1 MGGMDSCPAA
11 WTSSLDV
18 QIPDTGA
25 TGLGAVRS
33 ALGPQ
38 HRMTAGL
45 SGSTRHRRRRS
56 QLSLLPFAT
65 NAFSA
70 SSKQKLMPHAAD
82 DPTNGRVDID
92 VRLEDP
98 PNGMDSD
105 HTVLSSAQE
114 QLLLRSLQC
123 FIMPF
128 MQNGT
133 GRRDNTE
140 QANQVAFGP
149 EGHTFLIVLRDF
161 ISDVVNSQ
169 LNRQNKVEVDLED
182 ESNVIPVPL
191 PKRSSSQS
199 DPTDEQNVSIQ
210 HLQPTRTE
218 KVLMALRHRVFNKM
232 PIRLLFF
239 KPHDTTLQITL
250 LERSE
255 IYALLAPRLQ
265 SEFNEDTFVSEIET
279 GIKPWMTEAEAEL
292 EAIEGRHGWS
302 TASIL
307 AGWTQCAL
315 TRSSAELDESIRSMY
330 KWYREASVCMTYL
343 AETASL
349 PDMHLDPWFTRG
361 WTLQELLAPN
371 CMRFYGLDWRRLVGA
386 SPYSDALD
394 SEIQEQIELAT
405 TITEYELLNIHATS
419 ISRRMQLAAK
429 REVTREEDTAYSLMG
444 IFDISI
450 SIAYGEGAERAF
462 FRLIKELLSS
472 YRDVFDMFNWAY
484 DLPSPQWTSIS
495 SLLPSS
501 PQHYLYR
508 YSYIQVESMRPIEP
522 LTLTHLGL
530 RIPIL
535 LMPAI
540 SFDDPP
546 ASHNPI
552 GDYYAIVDIAPIKLW
567 EDELR
572 AHTYTLLDK
581 GISGPDGRNNQGN
594 FQMTFGILNF
604 GGDESNIHVAK
615 TCHAVGLSCQEDA
628 GSVTTLG
635 PVTKIDTRAPIV
647 FDLCSTDDIDEDGL
661 DEYRTYYRIARNQL
675 GRHGMQLVTLYL

>member
-1 MGGMDSCPAA
+1 
-11 WTSSLDV
+11 
-18 QIPDTGA
+18 
-25 TGLGAVRS
+25 
-33 ALGPQ
+33 
-38 HRMTAGL
+38 
-45 SGSTRHRRRRS
+45 
-56 QLSLLPFAT
+56 
-65 NAFSA
+65 
-70 SSKQKLMPHAAD
+70 
-82 DPTNGRVDID
+82 
-92 VRLEDP
+92 
-98 PNGMDSD
+98 
-105 HTVLSSAQE
+105 
-114 QLLLRSLQC
+114 
-123 FIMPF
+123 
-128 MQNGT
+128 
-133 GRRDNTE
+133 
-140 QANQVAFGP
+140 
-149 EGHTFLIVLRDF
+149 
-161 ISDVVNSQ
+161 
-169 LNRQNKVEVDLED
+169 
-182 ESNVIPVPL
+182 
-191 PKRSSSQS
+191 
-199 DPTDEQNVSIQ
+199 
-210 HLQPTRTE
+210 
-218 KVLMALRHRVFNKM
+218 MALRHRVFNKM

-292 EAIEGRHGWS
+292 EAIEGCVSKYTRYAILSHTWIREAPGEVTYADWRRGGLDSTHPGHRKLVQFCQTSWAEHGVH
-302 TASIL
+302 L
-307 AGWTQCAL
+307 GWMDTVCINKE
-315 TRSSAELDESIRSMY
+315 SSAELDESIRSMY
-330 KWYREASVCMTYL
+330 KWYRDASVCMTYL

-371 CMRFYGLDWRRLVGA
+371 CMRFYGVDWKRLVGA

-394 SEIQEQIELAT
+394 SQIQEQIELAT

-472 YRDVFDMFNWAY
+472 YRDVFDMFNWAS

-501 PQHYLYR
+501 PQRYLYR
-508 YSYIQVESMRPIEP
+508 YSYIQVEPMRPIEP

-540 SFDDPP
+540 SFDDPA
-546 ASHNPI
+546 ASNNPI
-552 GDYYAIVDIAPIKLW
+552 GDYYAVVDIAPIKFW

-581 GISGPDGRNNQGN
+581 GISGPDGRNSQGN

-604 GGDESNIHVAK
+604 GGDESNIHVSK

-675 GRHGMQLVTLYL
+675 ARHGMQLVTLYL